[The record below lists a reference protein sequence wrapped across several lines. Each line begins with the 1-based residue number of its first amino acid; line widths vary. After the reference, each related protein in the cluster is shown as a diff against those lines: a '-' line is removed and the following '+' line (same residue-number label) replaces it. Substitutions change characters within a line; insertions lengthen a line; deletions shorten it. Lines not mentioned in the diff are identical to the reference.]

1 MICQFGWSTLLA
13 LSLIACAS
21 SQIAAQ
27 TAAPAPL
34 RSGVYPLRAYD
45 GKPLPADIVFPPKGV
60 GPPDSVRGCR
70 DFVTDGSLTLE
81 VEAGR
86 FSFGYDLWNACTRA
100 LAPPTRFE
108 GTFEQRGN
116 DLVFHV
122 NRSVTH
128 DSIRVMVMTFSGS
141 VSPSSIRLNGAP
153 YTLGGSLEYLRG
165 PARY

>member
-1 MICQFGWSTLLA
+1 M
-13 LSLIACAS
+13 
-21 SQIAAQ
+21 
-27 TAAPAPL
+27 
-34 RSGVYPLRAYD
+34 
-45 GKPLPADIVFPPKGV
+45 
-60 GPPDSVRGCR
+60 
-70 DFVTDGSLTLE
+70 TDGSLTLE